1 MNQTVQLAEAL
12 FRLQPF
18 GSLPAERGRELAAL
32 VRQEH
37 LPLGSDVLATRNLQ
51 RESVYLLRGEMRLVY
66 FDGSSDVIVGGSD
79 VTLHPLGKRAQGV
92 RSAKSITDIELISID
107 DDVLDAMLTWDQ
119 LSSATED
126 EPAPDNM
133 EKTGWYT
140 ESTLVRVQ
148 NLARGVFP
156 ALPQSAIDALLA
168 RAKRFRVHR
177 DQTVVREGDVADYYF
192 VIESGRCKVTR
203 NVGGGQLL
211 LAELG
216 GGDAFGEDALIE
228 NTLRSATVTMV
239 TDGVVL
245 RIGKEDFARL
255 LREPLLERVSRQEAE
270 ARTQAGA
277 VWLDVRFPAEY
288 AFDKIPGA
296 INIPLNEI
304 RDAANT
310 LDPSKEYL
318 VYCQSGKRSSAAAFL
333 LSQRGYR
340 ACVLEGGLRGGPLIE
355 RRRGDRR
362 ASGAPARTGSA
373 NGIAG

>member
-1 MNQTVQLAEAL
+1 MNQTAQLAEAL
-12 FRLQPF
+12 FRLQPL
-18 GSLPAERGRELAAL
+18 GLLPAERGRELAAL

-66 FDGSSDVIVGGSD
+66 VDGSSEVIVGGSD
-79 VTLHPLGKRAQGV
+79 VALHPLGKKALAV
-92 RSAKSITDIELISID
+92 RSAKAITDIDLVSID

-119 LSSATED
+119 LSSATE
-126 EPAPDNM
+126 EEAAPDSV

-140 ESTLVRVQ
+140 ESALARVRT
-148 NLARGVFP
+148 LARGVFP
-156 ALPQSAIDALLA
+156 ALPQSAIDPLLA

-192 VIESGRCKVTR
+192 VIETGRCRVTR

-228 NTLRSATVTMV
+228 NTPRSATVTMV

-245 RIGKEDFARL
+245 RIAKDDFVRL
-255 LREPLLERVSRQEAE
+255 LRDPLLERVSRSEAE
-270 ARTQAGA
+270 ARTRAGA

-288 AFDKIPGA
+288 VFDKIPGA

-304 RDAANT
+304 RDAADS

-362 ASGAPARTGSA
+362 ANGASA
-373 NGIAG
+373 QPGKPDGIAG

>member
-66 FDGSSDVIVGGSD
+66 LDGSSDVIVGGSD

-119 LSSATED
+119 LSGATED
-126 EPAPDNM
+126 EPAPDNI

-192 VIESGRCKVTR
+192 VIESGRCRVTR

-228 NTLRSATVTMV
+228 NTPRSATVTMV

-255 LREPLLERVSRQEAE
+255 LREPLLERVSR
-270 ARTQAGA
+270 RKP
-277 VWLDVRFPAEY
+277 R
-288 AFDKIPGA
+288 
-296 INIPLNEI
+296 
-304 RDAANT
+304 R
-310 LDPSKEYL
+310 
-318 VYCQSGKRSSAAAFL
+318 
-333 LSQRGYR
+333 
-340 ACVLEGGLRGGPLIE
+340 E
-355 RRRGDRR
+355 RRRARYGSTCVSRR
-362 ASGAPARTGSA
+362 NMPSTRFPVPSTFPSMRFATPPIPLIRPRSTWCIAKAANAAPRRRSCCRSEATGHVFWTVDCA
-373 NGIAG
+373 AGR